1 MSDDVSGSPEARLIE
16 ASREELRPRLS
27 ARRAAE
33 LSGISEGRWRQI
45 VKGFQQVTKDVRVP
59 VRAPAETLA
68 RMANTVGVTPEQL
81 RDVDRNDAAAELD
94 LLRERIASE
103 GAQVAAAPPGSVKAI
118 NSMVLRQIDLMIH
131 LPMDIDD
138 ADLEKLRDLRN
149 EVSLLP
155 EVLGPIVDTPEGG
168 VQHTEQAGMLLE
180 EAQRILERYTDSLFP
195 EDHRLYSKNR
205 ARLFG
210 GNRGGEDGDGES
222 HAMSIQFGD
231 GGSVVMPYKI
241 FGAIEREV
249 ERLATDPEALDNISL
264 ANIADWQTLAH
275 YVAVK
280 NLGYICVFASESGAK
295 SFAQHFPDVTL
306 PSGFFTAARIFLQR
320 TKEVNSRSGFVMG
333 PVDVGVGIAEK
344 VYSGDMSTPDI
355 NGLLPEE
362 QSGVLLQQFMVFAL
376 VVQYARG
383 AFAV

>member
-149 EVSLLP
+149 EVSL
-155 EVLGPIVDTPEGG
+155 
-168 VQHTEQAGMLLE
+168 
-180 EAQRILERYTDSLFP
+180 
-195 EDHRLYSKNR
+195 
-205 ARLFG
+205 
-210 GNRGGEDGDGES
+210 
-222 HAMSIQFGD
+222 
-231 GGSVVMPYKI
+231 
-241 FGAIEREV
+241 
-249 ERLATDPEALDNISL
+249 
-264 ANIADWQTLAH
+264 
-275 YVAVK
+275 
-280 NLGYICVFASESGAK
+280 
-295 SFAQHFPDVTL
+295 
-306 PSGFFTAARIFLQR
+306 
-320 TKEVNSRSGFVMG
+320 
-333 PVDVGVGIAEK
+333 
-344 VYSGDMSTPDI
+344 
-355 NGLLPEE
+355 
-362 QSGVLLQQFMVFAL
+362 
-376 VVQYARG
+376 
-383 AFAV
+383 